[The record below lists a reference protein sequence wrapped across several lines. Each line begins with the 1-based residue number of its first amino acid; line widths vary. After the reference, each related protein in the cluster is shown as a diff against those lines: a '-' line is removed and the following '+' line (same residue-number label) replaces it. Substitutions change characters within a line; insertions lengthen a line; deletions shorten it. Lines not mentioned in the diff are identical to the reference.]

1 MFPCS
6 FSLLLLLLAI
16 LLVCFGVINIQT
28 PLSCA
33 DYHKH
38 RGGENEFVADQGS
51 LRSGDMGV
59 EQKPGLWGVGADA
72 VCDLCMSG
80 SQASR
85 TQRLSLLPHSG

>member
-1 MFPCS
+1 M
-6 FSLLLLLLAI
+6 
-16 LLVCFGVINIQT
+16 CFGVINIQT